1 MEILIPKEAYADMGN
16 LLRDL
21 AQCAADN
28 RPISV
33 AVIGAGQMGRGL
45 VAGLVAITGM
55 RPSMV
60 IDIDEVRAREALLHA
75 GVAPSAI
82 FEAADASE
90 AQAIIARGDY
100 VVAKDYRRI
109 PKEGISAVVEA
120 TGVPEIGAR
129 SALDAIARHQHIIM
143 LNVETDVTIG
153 RILSKLAQQ
162 AGVVYSVSAGD
173 EPGATVEMVEFA
185 RTMGFKVIAAGK
197 GKNNTLD
204 IDATPDTVREEAT
217 AKGASGH
224 MFCSFVD
231 GTKTMV
237 EMTAVANATG
247 LQPECRGMRGL
258 HLSVDQLATTFA
270 LEEKGGVLTRTG
282 VVDFVH
288 GIAPGVFAVV
298 TTDNEVIMENMIYL
312 KTGPGPQWTLYR
324 PYHLANLET
333 PHTVAKA
340 VLYHDV
346 CLRPLEQPVAETVAV
361 AKRDLEPGSVVDGI
375 GGYTVRGEIMTY
387 QDAHF
392 LDALPLGVAEG
403 ATLINAVPKGHVV
416 RWGDVHV
423 KEDSMVVVLRRLQ
436 MLWLDEGVGLKS

>member
-1 MEILIPKEAYADMGN
+1 MGN

-21 AQCAADN
+21 EQREAN
-28 RPISV
+28 NHPISV
-33 AVIGAGQMGRGL
+33 AIIGAGQMGRGL

-60 IDIDEVRAREALLHA
+60 IDVDLTRARDALIHA
-75 GVAPSAI
+75 GIASSTI
-82 FEAADASE
+82 FTATDVQEARE
-90 AQAIIARGDY
+90 IIARGDFA
-100 VVAKDYRRI
+100 VVKDYRQI
-109 PKEGISAVVEA
+109 PKEGIDAVVEA

-129 SALDAIARHQHIIM
+129 AALDAIARHQHIIM

-153 RILSKLAQQ
+153 RILSKLSQQ

-185 RTMGFKVIAAGK
+185 RTMGFRVIAAGK

-204 IDATPDTVREEAT
+204 FDATPDTVREEAES
-217 AKGASGH
+217 KGASGH

-270 LEEKGGVLTRTG
+270 LQEQGGVLSRTG
-282 VVDFVH
+282 IVDFVH

-298 TTDNEVIMENMIYL
+298 TTDNEVIMDNMVYL
-312 KTGPGPQWTLYR
+312 KTGAGPQWTLYR

-346 CLRPLEQPVAETVAV
+346 CLQPLQRPVAETVAV
-361 AKRDLEPGSVVDGI
+361 AKRDLHAGSVIDGI

-387 QDAHF
+387 QEACAG
-392 LDALPLGVAEG
+392 DALPIGVAEG
-403 ATLINAVPKGHVV
+403 ATLLNPVPKGEVV
-416 RWGDVHV
+416 RWADVQL
-423 KEDSMVVVLRRLQ
+423 KKDSMVVALRRLQ
-436 MLWLDEGVGLKS
+436 TLWLDEEVHAKS